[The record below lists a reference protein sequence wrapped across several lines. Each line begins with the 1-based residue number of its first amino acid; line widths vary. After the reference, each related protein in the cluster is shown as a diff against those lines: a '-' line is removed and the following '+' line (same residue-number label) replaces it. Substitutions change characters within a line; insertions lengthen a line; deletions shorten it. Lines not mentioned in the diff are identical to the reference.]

1 MLLSELWESSM
12 FHLQESSK
20 PVKFQV
26 NGFLHEYINSRPM
39 EDNLVFALD
48 GPCSLQ
54 SQRAG
59 GQHLT
64 IRDNWDRDMN
74 VFQSIDFSRLRS
86 LTVFGKCR
94 PSMFDPK
101 KIKMRY
107 VRVLDLEDASGV
119 TNVDLKHIV
128 EVFPR
133 LKFLSLRGCTK
144 ISRLPMSLGRLRQ
157 LQTLDVRHTSV
168 ATLPNAILKL
178 QKLQNVRAGS
188 IHSAPWDE
196 RRPEDAA
203 ATPPAPEVDVTTVG
217 ATPLSPA
224 LEDAEADDSCDAA
237 AAPSSMPRAL
247 LPSWLSKLCCR
258 RSRHDNIHHGVEVP
272 AGIGVLMALH
282 TFGIVDVGPGNNAVI
297 LKELHKLTQLR
308 RLGVCGINMH
318 NIRDFFS
325 AISGLKHL
333 RRLSVRFDKSMDGL
347 FACLDHT
354 IPSPPET
361 LDKRLKLHGHV
372 RILPSCSWIKKFA
385 NDSKLDLE
393 VTLQE
398 QQDMQVILDQL
409 IQDDRISYMKRLCIK
424 PIQDGELRIGINDE
438 RRFVGLRL
446 EVLEIVCTTNL
457 QATIGKIGA
466 FDVLRVECSRG
477 SSLKLSG
484 LQGIRRLKEVWLKG
498 SCSDTLREYLQH
510 QLDQRQGPSAR
521 LVLI

>member
-1 MLLSELWESSM
+1 MQSYLETCKDDLKPCIFYLPVFPIGHSIRLRRLVWRWVAEGYIRDTFSHTTDKNIEMLLSELWESSM

-224 LEDAEADDSCDAA
+224 LEDAEAMTLVMQQQHQA
-237 AAPSSMPRAL
+237 
-247 LPSWLSKLCCR
+247 
-258 RSRHDNIHHGVEVP
+258 
-272 AGIGVLMALH
+272 
-282 TFGIVDVGPGNNAVI
+282 
-297 LKELHKLTQLR
+297 
-308 RLGVCGINMH
+308 
-318 NIRDFFS
+318 
-325 AISGLKHL
+325 
-333 RRLSVRFDKSMDGL
+333 
-347 FACLDHT
+347 ACLV
-354 IPSPPET
+354 
-361 LDKRLKLHGHV
+361 LCYLVGC
-372 RILPSCSWIKKFA
+372 PSCVVVGA
-385 NDSKLDLE
+385 
-393 VTLQE
+393 
-398 QQDMQVILDQL
+398 DMI
-409 IQDDRISYMKRLCIK
+409 IFI
-424 PIQDGELRIGINDE
+424 
-438 RRFVGLRL
+438 
-446 EVLEIVCTTNL
+446 T
-457 QATIGKIGA
+457 
-466 FDVLRVECSRG
+466 VLRFQQ
-477 SSLKLSG
+477 G
-484 LQGIRRLKEVWLKG
+484 LG
-498 SCSDTLREYLQH
+498 C
-510 QLDQRQGPSAR
+510 
-521 LVLI
+521 